1 LRFWLSICRTSLAVS
16 ALRIMRYCLSFL
28 PRWGAALPPL
38 PGLFCFLCLQ
48 KQNTAQDFSFPVFP
62 PTRTDFPAFCPGVF
76 SNLRIIFCFLNFR
89 VMFQEKSYFVTSECF
104 RYKYT

>member
-1 LRFWLSICRTSLAVS
+1 CAFGLAS
-16 ALRIMRYCLSFL
+16 AA
-28 PRWGAALPPL
+28 PRSPYRHLELCGIALTFCPGGVLPPL

-62 PTRTDFPAFCPGVF
+62 PTRTDFSAFCPGVF

-89 VMFQEKSYFVTSECF
+89 AMFQEKSYFIASECF